1 MGVWF
6 LEFEK
11 WNISYYISKQKMSQS
26 LVIAALSKLRKEKN
40 ICHLVAIRLQLLP
53 TVISE
58 ENSGCKKR
66 ILATQLRCISKV

>member
-11 WNISYYISKQKMSQS
+11 WDISYYISKQKMSQS

-40 ICHLVAIRLQLLP
+40 ICHLAALRLQP
-53 TVISE
+53 FP
-58 ENSGCKKR
+58 
-66 ILATQLRCISKV
+66 